1 MKAVDILI
9 NSLLPSD
16 LRDYKRPLDKKHL
29 DSMLAECAQRYPDQT
44 AGIIKKIS
52 DVGREASYAQGETI
66 TLDDM
71 RSPIDKE
78 AIFGEMD
85 NELGRARSAFQGKD
99 LVAAESNIY
108 QKYSDR
114 LTKETID
121 GALATGNNIGNSVIS
136 GARGNPSQLRGM
148 LTTPAIYTDYKDKM
162 IPMFVR
168 HSFGEG
174 LRPAEYLASTFGVR
188 KSIISTKVG
197 TAKGGALGK
206 QFSQNTAHIVVSQH
220 DCGTSNGLDMDVE
233 DPDIKRRVLAR
244 DEGGVAAGTMIDR
257 HVIGQLRKAGVSK
270 VIVRSPLTCQA
281 PEGICAECHGAMA
294 DYRMPKIGYVAGST
308 AGAAAAEPLAQ
319 GALNCLVDGTMV
331 RMADG
336 SSRAIDT
343 IQPGEMVLG
352 SDMLGHTTPVKVTA
366 KWDQGTQPCFR
377 YTYRMGSSQQF
388 ITLESTSEHPL
399 LCNKKSYGIT
409 NGLDNNRILKL
420 KAGHAHKNLAAVMPV
435 DSKWYGRVEN
445 YALLLGVMLGDGIR
459 CQYVGGLTFSCAD
472 PKLIEDLSAWGSCRN
487 LRFVKRIRSYDWGI
501 SMIDQPPSRDTKTGR
516 MLGGLRN
523 PMKSRLERWGLL
535 DKYAHEKRMPQEVW
549 GWDRDSVV
557 ALVAGYLATD
567 GSVYQTAEGHVGIG
581 FSSTSRGMLEDFK
594 QLLAVRLCIYS
605 SSVSRVAP
613 AGQGAHKHDAWSFSI
628 SRHDQLLRF
637 RALIAAVPG
646 IKEETFDKCLGNI
659 TYKSLFTDGM
669 YRAKR
674 IDEES
679 IGPRH
684 CWDLT
689 VDNSDHLFVLA
700 NGIIV
705 SNTKHTA
712 GALGGVKKEFSGLDA
727 IRNFT
732 QTPETFP
739 DRAAVAEEAGKVS
752 DIKPAPQG
760 GTFITVGDR
769 QHYALPGF
777 EPTVKVGDSVEQG
790 DILSDGLADPHDIV
804 RLRGL
809 GEGRKY
815 YMDRLSKMLEDSG
828 TGHVNH
834 LNAELITRGTLDNV
848 RITND
853 EGLGNYLPDD
863 VANYSAVMQN
873 YSPPAD
879 TDMTELKRAEG
890 KYLQQPVLHY
900 TVGTQLTPKMLKHIG
915 SLGFKHVATSA
926 TAPGFAPEMVRLQ
939 AAGYSGDDWMAKLN
953 TSRLSD
959 NLSRDA
965 SRARDANV
973 ASSINFAPRLAKGE
987 GFGENIN
994 QTGKF

>member
-257 HVIGQLRKAGVSK
+257 PVIGQLRKAGVSK

-319 GALNCLVDGTMV
+319 GAL
-331 RMADG
+331 
-336 SSRAIDT
+336 
-343 IQPGEMVLG
+343 
-352 SDMLGHTTPVKVTA
+352 
-366 KWDQGTQPCFR
+366 
-377 YTYRMGSSQQF
+377 
-388 ITLESTSEHPL
+388 
-399 LCNKKSYGIT
+399 
-409 NGLDNNRILKL
+409 
-420 KAGHAHKNLAAVMPV
+420 
-435 DSKWYGRVEN
+435 
-445 YALLLGVMLGDGIR
+445 
-459 CQYVGGLTFSCAD
+459 
-472 PKLIEDLSAWGSCRN
+472 
-487 LRFVKRIRSYDWGI
+487 
-501 SMIDQPPSRDTKTGR
+501 
-516 MLGGLRN
+516 
-523 PMKSRLERWGLL
+523 
-535 DKYAHEKRMPQEVW
+535 
-549 GWDRDSVV
+549 
-557 ALVAGYLATD
+557 
-567 GSVYQTAEGHVGIG
+567 
-581 FSSTSRGMLEDFK
+581 
-594 QLLAVRLCIYS
+594 
-605 SSVSRVAP
+605 
-613 AGQGAHKHDAWSFSI
+613 
-628 SRHDQLLRF
+628 
-637 RALIAAVPG
+637 
-646 IKEETFDKCLGNI
+646 
-659 TYKSLFTDGM
+659 
-669 YRAKR
+669 
-674 IDEES
+674 
-679 IGPRH
+679 
-684 CWDLT
+684 
-689 VDNSDHLFVLA
+689 
-700 NGIIV
+700 
-705 SNTKHTA
+705 NTKHTA

-973 ASSINFAPRLAKGE
+973 DSSINFAPRLAKGE
-987 GFGENIN
+987 GFGDNIN